1 MTYNYSYLVG
11 FPGAWL
17 MVSRTRCY
25 AWPIDGRREC
35 DHNID
40 PLRRRRRPLLPRCF
54 RLILCSTYE
63 LWEINDAVNL
73 GVSARSAHW
82 YAAAL
87 TNSSKDLKFFD
98 NRSPRNFLAKVTA
111 IDKQTPDQQKYIRAE
126 AANANDVEAIPLFG
140 LAIVAG
146 NMARLPAET
155 MNRFVFTWYVP
166 QEQRRLGL
174 RALYNV
180 LYIGTNGHKLSFLRS
195 ATYLGAILS
204 TFNIFIKAGRV
215 LNGGI

>member
-17 MVSRTRCY
+17 M
-25 AWPIDGRREC
+25 
-35 DHNID
+35 HM
-40 PLRRRRRPLLPRCF
+40 
-54 RLILCSTYE
+54 
-63 LWEINDAVNL
+63 
-73 GVSARSAHW
+73 SAHW

-87 TNSSKDLKFFD
+87 TKQSKDLKFFD
-98 NRSPRNFLAKVTA
+98 NRSPRAYLAKVTA
-111 IDKQTPDQQKYIRAE
+111 LEKQTPDQQKYIRAE
-126 AANANDVEAIPLFG
+126 AANANGVEAIPLFG
-140 LAIVAG
+140 LAIIAG

-155 MNRFVFTWYVP
+155 MNRFVFTW
-166 QEQRRLGL
+166 LGL

-195 ATYLGAILS
+195 LTFLGGILS

-215 LNGGI
+215 LNGGT